1 MTGFKNATSYAQTLC
16 ASSKKMRLIGQ
27 ILLFLTIISCTRNND
42 KELTSDSND
51 TFDTLNTFALLNYLL
66 TDTTEIGLV
75 KDGYKVISDIDML
88 PPPMWTG
95 EGSFKK
101 HLSEVL
107 MEKDTLHIIKQLK
120 ELKNFR
126 TDELVKYGFTVVKVS
141 EMRAMKMTGEMF
153 WDKIYKDYGP
163 GLLTVSRPVFNKD
176 YTKAYI
182 RFGYSCGQLCGGGED
197 MIIEKV
203 NDRWTIIE
211 YVSGWES

>member
-1 MTGFKNATSYAQTLC
+1 
-16 ASSKKMRLIGQ
+16 MRLLGQ

-42 KELTSDSND
+42 KELTSNSND
-51 TFDTLNTFALLNYLL
+51 TFETTNTFDLLNYLL

-107 MEKDTLHIIKQLK
+107 MEKDTLHIIRQLK

-126 TDELVKYGFTVVKVS
+126 TDELAKYGFTIVKVS

-163 GLLTVSRPVFNKD
+163 GLLTVSRPVFNKEF
-176 YTKAYI
+176 TKAYI
-182 RFGYSCGQLCGGGED
+182 RFGYSCGELCGGGED

>member
-163 GLLTVSRPVFNKD
+163 GLLTVSRTTACFCNGAVTSWFKVLSSFNVFV
-176 YTKAYI
+176 
-182 RFGYSCGQLCGGGED
+182 SW
-197 MIIEKV
+197 
-203 NDRWTIIE
+203 DRTRLRKGTTAETQTLAAIAN
-211 YVSGWES
+211 